1 MTQVVAA
8 IFENNGRVLICQR
21 TPGQSHPLKWE
32 FPGGKVE
39 PGESPEQGLAR
50 ELEEE
55 LAVTGARGEEMERYR
70 FAYAG
75 KAPIE
80 LIFYRVTEYTGE
92 PRNLIFQDMRWEPR
106 ADLGGFDFVEGD
118 RDFLR
123 RFAFYTGSYDRCDQT
138 SGTGPE

>member
-1 MTQVVAA
+1 MLQYTGMTQVVAA
-8 IFENNGRVLICQR
+8 IFENNGRILICQR

-55 LAVTGARGEEMERYR
+55 LAVTGARGEEMERYQ
-70 FAYAG
+70 FAYPG

-80 LIFYRVTEYTGE
+80 LIFYRVIGICGRAAQPHL
-92 PRNLIFQDMRWEPR
+92 PRH
-106 ADLGGFDFVEGD
+106 ALGGARGSNRFRFRG
-118 RDFLR
+118 R
-123 RFAFYTGSYDRCDQT
+123 RPRFPAPVCPLYWIL
-138 SGTGPE
+138 